1 MRSSFIILI
10 IVLLMLSTSNAQRV
24 FIIDSLADDEFSY
37 PYDDPNTQDDESID
51 GICEDE
57 LGRCTI
63 RAAIDEAWNMNH
75 SVDITFLVSGTIAL
89 EDVIYVPDNSSINGD
104 NRIEMTGSACLVL
117 ANNSLVKGLRFSNS
131 QSAIT
136 VEGSQNQIGEFPGY
150 NEFLDCD
157 VAIVVDGDYNK
168 ILNNYIGIT
177 AQNQL
182 HPNNIGIMS
191 FGWFTT
197 IGDGDIGNGNT
208 ICGNTIA
215 GISLGIGET
224 SLIQG
229 NYIGTNFEGLSGL
242 GNAQGIMIGGSRRNI
257 IGGYEP
263 LERNVISGNTVYGIF
278 ISGAP
283 PKSYSDENYILNNI
297 IGLNPQE
304 TAALPNNFG
313 IVITNGVI
321 SGIINDN
328 IISGN
333 NLDGI
338 SIFAYDEESFSVG
351 QIIGGNRIGVNSN
364 GSLFG
369 NGGSGINILGYVE
382 NVRIGTDELNDFDP
396 NIIVGNTYKG
406 INVESQFGYSPKGIR
421 ARKNVIYQNSYNNFS
436 VDGLSNSSIAS
447 PYSLSFNNSTIAGI
461 HNIPNSIIDV
471 YRANI
476 LEAHPSAYEWLGATT
491 TDANG
496 VFSFDVLDP
505 IIEAISLTATSP
517 LGNTSNFATL
527 EILTGLETEESV
539 VTEFSLEQN
548 YPNPFNPS
556 TTIKY
561 MIPNITLSGVEGSR
575 VQLKIYDV
583 LGNEV
588 ATLVNEE
595 KPAGV
600 YEVDFNASSLSSGI
614 YFYKLNV
621 GSFTETKKMLL
632 LK

>member
-1 MRSSFIILI
+1 MSSIL
-10 IVLLMLSTSNAQRV
+10 NAQRV

-37 PYDDPNTQDDESID
+37 PYDDPDTPDDESID
-51 GICEDE
+51 GICKDE

-75 SVDITFLVSGTIAL
+75 SVDITFLVTGTIELDDAL
-89 EDVIYVPDNSSINGD
+89 YLPDNSSINGD
-104 NRIEMTGSACLVL
+104 NRIEMTGIACLVL
-117 ANNSLVKGLRFSNS
+117 ANNSLVKGLRLSNA
-131 QSAIT
+131 QSAIV

-224 SLIQG
+224 ALIQG
-229 NYIGTNFEGLSGL
+229 NYIGTNFEGLSGI

-263 LERNVISGNTVYGIF
+263 LEKNVISGNTVYGIF

-283 PKSYSDENYILNNI
+283 PESYSDENYILNNL

-304 TAALPNNFG
+304 TAALPNNIG

-328 IISGN
+328 IIAGN

-338 SIFAYDEESFSVG
+338 SIFAYDEESYTVG
-351 QIIGGNRIGVNSN
+351 QLIGGNRLGVNSN
-364 GSLFG
+364 GTIFG
-369 NGGSGINILGYVE
+369 NGGSGINILGNVE
-382 NVRIGTDELNDFDP
+382 DVRIGTDELNDFDP

-421 ARKNVIYQNSYNNFS
+421 ARKNIIYQNSYVNLS
-436 VDGLSNSSIAS
+436 VDELSNNNITS
-447 PYSLSFNNSTIAGI
+447 PYGLSFNNNTIAGI
-461 HNIPNSIIDV
+461 HNIPNSIIDI
-471 YRANI
+471 YKANI

-496 VFSFDVLDP
+496 IFSFEVIDP
-505 IIEAISLTATSP
+505 TIEAVSLTATSL

-527 EILTGLETEESV
+527 EILTNVEDEKQIP
-539 VTEFSLEQN
+539 TEFTLEQN

-556 TTIKY
+556 TKISWQS
-561 MIPNITLSGVEGSR
+561 PVSSH
-575 VQLKIYDV
+575 QSLKVYDV

-595 KPAGV
+595 KPAGS
-600 YEVDFNASSLSSGI
+600 YEVDFDASQLSSGI
-614 YFYKLNV
+614 YFYKLQA
-621 GSFTETKKMLL
+621 GSFFETKKMLL